1 MGRYRLYYRRNH
13 REPSGAK
20 GGEHMI
26 KEIGFIGLGTVGK
39 SMARNLLKGNYQLT
53 VYDSRKGTVEE
64 LVAQGAK
71 GASTAIEVARGKDM
85 VIAVLPDEK
94 GLRQAFFA
102 EEGFLAGI
110 DPGTILCDM
119 GTHSLELT
127 KELEKHAAQRK
138 IQFVDAPVWGTKEHA
153 AHGLLTI
160 LVGGDNAV
168 VSRCREVLSYVGLNI
183 LHVGGVGDATR
194 MKFVVT
200 LMQSHLMEAL
210 AESLVFGERLGFS
223 NDQIM
228 EVLDAGGVASPLLH
242 KKGRSVARGDF
253 SRNLALKYVYEGLRK
268 VKEAADITGTRLPAM
283 ESVLDVY
290 GEAMADGR
298 GEEDFSAVIKVLKK

>member
-1 MGRYRLYYRRNH
+1 
-13 REPSGAK
+13 
-20 GGEHMI
+20 MI
-26 KEIGFIGLGTVGK
+26 KKIGFIGLGTVGK
-39 SMARNLLKGNYQLT
+39 SMAQNLFKGNYKLT
-53 VYDSRKGTVEE
+53 VYDSRKGAMDELAALGAIAASSSVE
-64 LVAQGAK
+64 A
-71 GASTAIEVARGKDM
+71 ARGQDM
-85 VIAVLPDEK
+85 VITVLPDQGELK
-94 GLRQAFFA
+94 QMLSTDG
-102 EEGFLAGI
+102 GFLAAL
-110 DPGTILCDM
+110 DPGTLLCDM
-119 GTHSLELT
+119 GTHSLEIT
-127 KELEKHAAQRK
+127 KEIEKLAGQRK
-138 IQFVDAPVWGTKEHA
+138 IQFLDAPVWGTKEHA

-160 LVGGDNAV
+160 LVGGDSSV
-168 VSRCREVLSYVGLNI
+168 VSRGREVLTYMGLNI
-183 LHVGGVGDATR
+183 LHVGAVGDATR

-253 SRNLALKYVYEGLRK
+253 TRNLALKYVYEGLRK
-268 VKEAADITGTRLPAM
+268 VKEAADITGARLPAM